1 MCGSRRDKCLVVI
14 TPAVST
20 LTSHLSVGS
29 DLRASIAYFKVSHY
43 PKGLESQPNIH
54 FIVVQ
59 VLRRLNTELRGNPYT
74 TCSEK
79 GVHEMTMNEC
89 ANL

>member
-1 MCGSRRDKCLVVI
+1 MINRMQCVCGSRRDKCLVVI

-43 PKGLESQPNIH
+43 PKGLESQPNIVY
-54 FIVVQ
+54 FIVAQ
-59 VLRRLNTELRGNPYT
+59 KLMRLNSKY
-74 TCSEK
+74 
-79 GVHEMTMNEC
+79 
-89 ANL
+89 